1 MADVLTNLGLPDPD
15 AMGHTLFLNQYAK
28 ERGTSG
34 PVKFDEAVA
43 VCNAA
48 LHRGPTVGRKKSAI
62 PTLPAISKSLSQ
74 PGLKDYAPNSLGK
87 SLPKSQDYKGSS
99 QLTASQQ
106 LSGSQTLTLGKSSSS
121 TTMRLGAYGFTRPQ
135 IKGA

>member
-1 MADVLTNLGLPDPD
+1 MRARLNAAESGHASVVLPCQVGVAKMADVLTNLGLPDPD

-62 PTLPAISKSLSQ
+62 PALPAISKCAGHKAR
-74 PGLKDYAPNSLGK
+74 PRVGL
-87 SLPKSQDYKGSS
+87 
-99 QLTASQQ
+99 
-106 LSGSQTLTLGKSSSS
+106 
-121 TTMRLGAYGFTRPQ
+121 RGALDVYGRHFS
-135 IKGA
+135 AL